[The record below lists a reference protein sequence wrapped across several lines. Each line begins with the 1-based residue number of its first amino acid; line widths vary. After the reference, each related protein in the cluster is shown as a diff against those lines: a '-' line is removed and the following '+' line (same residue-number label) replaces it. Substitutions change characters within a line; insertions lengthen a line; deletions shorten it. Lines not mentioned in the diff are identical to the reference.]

1 MIRYTDQQLE
11 QFLSDTESDL
21 VERKESWNGDAPEK
35 GRQAVCAF
43 ANDLPGHGRPG
54 VLFVGA
60 RDDGSPAGL
69 LVTDGLLRT
78 LADLKTDG
86 QILPPPTLMVEKR
99 RLAGADVAVVT
110 VQPADAPPVR
120 YRGRIWIRVG
130 PRRAIATEQD
140 ERLLNERRRHRDLPF
155 DLQPVLPASL
165 TDLSRRLFEEEYLPA
180 SVAPDLLAANER
192 TYEQRLAAARMIVA
206 PDQPT
211 PTVLGMLVLAHRPD
225 DFIGGDYIQFLR
237 LGGTR
242 LSDPVLDAKR
252 ISGPLGDLLR
262 QLDLVLQ
269 AQVQTSVDI
278 TSGPLERRAFN
289 YPLPALQQLARN
301 AVMHRTYEGT
311 NAPIRITWF
320 DDRVEILSPGGPYGV
335 VTPENFGRPG
345 LVDYRNRNLAEAM
358 RVLGFVQR
366 FGVGLQIARQQLE
379 ANGNPPLE
387 LRAEANH
394 VLAVL
399 KKGP

>member
-1 MIRYTDQQLE
+1 MIPYSDQQLE
-11 QFLSDTESDL
+11 HFLTDAESDL
-21 VERKESWNGDAPEK
+21 VERKESWGGDAPEK

-43 ANDLPGHGRPG
+43 ANHRRPG

-60 RDDGSPAGL
+60 RDGGSPAGIS
-69 LVTDGLLRT
+69 VTDELLRT
-78 LADLKTDG
+78 LADIKTDG
-86 QILPPPTLMVEKR
+86 QILPPPTIRVEKR
-99 RLAGADVAVVT
+99 SLAGAEVAVVS
-110 VQPADAPPVR
+110 VLPADAPPVR

-140 ERLLNERRRHRDLPF
+140 ERILNERRRHRDLPF

-165 TDLSRRLFEEEYLPA
+165 ADLNRRLFEEEYLPA

-192 TYEQRLAAARMIVA
+192 TYEQRLAAGRMIVA

-211 PTVLGMLVLAHRPD
+211 PTVLGILALGYRPD
-225 DFIGGDYIQFLR
+225 DFIGGDFIQFLR
-237 LGGTR
+237 ISGTR
-242 LSDPVLDAKR
+242 LSDPILDAKR

-269 AQVQTSVDI
+269 AQVQTAVDV

-301 AVMHRTYEGT
+301 AFMHRTYEGT
-311 NAPIRITWF
+311 NAPVRITWF

-345 LVDYRNRNLAEAM
+345 LVDYRNRSLAEAM

-366 FGVGLQIARQQLE
+366 FGVGLQIARRQLE

-387 LRAEANH
+387 LQAEVNH

-399 KKGP
+399 RKAP